1 MAKAF
6 SSGLSSDL
14 SGGADTIVAR
24 ATPAGA
30 GALAVIRV
38 SGPDTARL
46 AETLCPEVDME
57 LPWRAALVQIRD
69 TGGGALEGAIAIPYR
84 APRSYTG
91 EDMLELM
98 VHGSRWIV
106 DAVVGAMLAAGARHA
121 SPGEFT
127 RRAVANGKID
137 LVQAEAVNEVV
148 QAETEWQARL
158 AREQLHGALSR
169 EFGFLR
175 DRLVALLAEV
185 EGSLD
190 FEEQGVSVDPAVLK
204 KFQDDCF
211 ARIDALVST
220 VGAGVRVRE
229 GARVVI
235 IGEPNSG
242 KSTLFNALLARERA
256 IVADTPG
263 TTRDVLEADLVVEG
277 VPVVLV
283 DTAGIR
289 QAADPAE
296 VEGVRRARSEEARA
310 DVLVALHAANGKD
323 GPTNQRADE
332 DERRLN
338 VLSKADLADQSIEGT
353 LAISCLTGQGLDR
366 LRDKIHQRVAAPVL
380 GMEGSAAINSRHA
393 AALFRARG
401 HLEGLETLP
410 LEIAAPEI
418 RLALLALE
426 EVLGAVDD
434 EDVLDA
440 VFSAFCVGK

>member
-38 SGPDTARL
+38 SGPETRRL
-46 AETLCPEVDME
+46 AKTLCPELDTEV
-57 LPWRAALVQIRD
+57 PWRAALVQIRD
-69 TGGGALEGAIAIPYR
+69 GQGDMVESAVAISYR
-84 APRSYTG
+84 APRSFTG

-106 DAVVGAMLAAGARHA
+106 EAVVGAALGAGARQA
-121 SPGEFT
+121 EPGEFT

-137 LVQAEAVNEVV
+137 LVQAEAVNEII
-148 QAETEWQARL
+148 QAETAWQARL
-158 AREQLHGALSR
+158 AREQLHGVLSR
-169 EFGFLR
+169 EFLLLKESLIAF
-175 DRLVALLAEV
+175 LAEV

-190 FEEQGVSVDPAVLK
+190 FEEQGVAVDHAGLRRS
-204 KFQDDCF
+204 QDECL
-211 ARIDALVST
+211 ARIDALVAT

-235 IGEPNSG
+235 VGEPNSG

-256 IVADTPG
+256 IVAETPG
-263 TTRDVLEADLVVEG
+263 TTRDVLEAELEVEG

-289 QAADPAE
+289 QAEDPAE
-296 VEGVRRARSEEARA
+296 AEGVKRARNEEARA
-310 DVLVALHAANGKD
+310 DVVVALYGAD
-323 GPTNQRADE
+323 GGVGPPDE
-332 DERRLN
+332 ETGGEQRRLN
-338 VLSKADLADQSIEGT
+338 VISKADLINPGSEGV
-353 LAISCLTGQGLDR
+353 LAISCVTGMGLER
-366 LRDKIHQRVAAPVL
+366 LRDEIHRRVAAPVL
-380 GMEGSAAINSRHA
+380 GMEGAAAINARHA
-393 AALFRARG
+393 EALARARE
-401 HLEGLETLP
+401 HLEDIAALP
-410 LEIAAPEI
+410 LEVGAREI
-418 RLALLALE
+418 RAALGALE
-426 EVLGAVDD
+426 EVLGTVDD
-434 EDVLDA
+434 EDVFDV